1 MEANMEKREKEYTNL
16 DQERIVTVSDLLK
29 EILRRIGLVIILG
42 IIVAAL
48 CCGYKYAKDSKAAK
62 AANSEDTTTTIK
74 LTDKE
79 QTDVNNVIAVQD
91 NMKEQQAYLD
101 NSVLM
106 QINAYDES
114 RVTLQYRIITGDKQ
128 LSKDLLSAYDNYV
141 TNGSLAQDMINHGI
155 DMDLQYL
162 TELLYFEKDSDKDSD
177 KDEENSDSTVITD
190 TPALTFEIRVI
201 HKNQKSC
208 EELAAVIPE
217 CLSDFEQKLQEST
230 GAHKLN
236 LVDQSYAEVVDQGL
250 WTYKIDRVNS
260 VVSMKE
266 RVDSL
271 KEKLSAD
278 QVALVEKNLQ
288 KVDKKDVAK
297 KEVVKAH
304 ISKKYAVLGLGI
316 GIILA
321 ILYIVITY
329 IWRGTINNEKD
340 VTYLYGVQ
348 LMGTLKGKNKKSM
361 LLRLYDN
368 LRGKKPVDF
377 SVEEAI
383 VCADVTGYCSRNQ
396 IQKLLLL
403 SSEEVTETAWI
414 DTLVKKLK
422 EAGVE
427 ATVETDILSSAAA
440 REKAAGY
447 EVAVLIAQVRR
458 SAYDTL
464 EQELGFCQLQN
475 IQIAGAIVTE

>member
-1 MEANMEKREKEYTNL
+1 MEKREKEYTNL

-48 CCGYKYAKDSKAAK
+48 CCGYKYVKDSKAAK

-141 TNGSLAQDMINHGI
+141 TNGSLAQDMIDHGI

-162 TELLYFEKDSDKDSD
+162 TELLYFEKDSDKD
-177 KDEENSDSTVITD
+177 EEDSDSTVITD

-230 GAHKLN
+230 GSHELN

-260 VVSMKE
+260 VVSMQE

-288 KVDKKDVAK
+288 KADKKDDAK

-304 ISKKYAVLGLGI
+304 ISKKYAVLGFGI

-321 ILYIVITY
+321 ILYIVISY

-348 LMGTLKGKNKKSM
+348 LMGTLKGKNKKNA
-361 LLRLYDN
+361 LLRLGDK

-414 DTLVKKLK
+414 DTLVKKLR

>member
-1 MEANMEKREKEYTNL
+1 MEKREKEYTNL

-162 TELLYFEKDSDKDSD
+162 TELLYFEKDSDKD
-177 KDEENSDSTVITD
+177 EEDSDSTVITD

-230 GAHKLN
+230 GSHELN

-260 VVSMKE
+260 VVSMQE

-288 KVDKKDVAK
+288 KADKKDDAK

-304 ISKKYAVLGLGI
+304 ISKKYAVLGFGI

-321 ILYIVITY
+321 ILYIVISY

-348 LMGTLKGKNKKSM
+348 LMGTLKGKNKKNA
-361 LLRLYDN
+361 LLRLGDK

-383 VCADVTGYCSRNQ
+383 VCADVAGYCSKNQ
-396 IQKLLLL
+396 IRKLLLL

-414 DTLVKKLK
+414 HTLVKKLK

-427 ATVETDILSSAAA
+427 AEVETDILSSAAA

-458 SAYDTL
+458 SAYDTI
-464 EQELGFCQLQN
+464 EQELGFCELQN
-475 IQIAGAIVTE
+475 IQVAGAIVTE

>member
-1 MEANMEKREKEYTNL
+1 MEKREKEYTNL

-162 TELLYFEKDSDKDSD
+162 TELLYFEKDSDKD
-177 KDEENSDSTVITD
+177 EEDSDSTVITD

-230 GAHKLN
+230 GSHELN

-260 VVSMKE
+260 VVSMQE

-288 KVDKKDVAK
+288 KADKKDDAK

-304 ISKKYAVLGLGI
+304 ISKKYAVLGFGI

-321 ILYIVITY
+321 IPYIVISY

-348 LMGTLKGKNKKSM
+348 LMGTLKGKNKKNA
-361 LLRLYDN
+361 LLRLGDK

-383 VCADVTGYCSRNQ
+383 VCADVAGYCSKNQ
-396 IQKLLLL
+396 IRKLLLL

-414 DTLVKKLK
+414 HTLVKKLK

-427 ATVETDILSSAAA
+427 AEVETDILSSAAA

-458 SAYDTL
+458 SAYDTI
-464 EQELGFCQLQN
+464 EQELGFCELQN
-475 IQIAGAIVTE
+475 IQVAGAIVTE

>member
-1 MEANMEKREKEYTNL
+1 M
-16 DQERIVTVSDLLK
+16 
-29 EILRRIGLVIILG
+29 IILG

-48 CCGYKYAKDSKAAK
+48 CCGYKYVKDSKAAK

-114 RVTLQYRIITGDKQ
+114 RVTLQYRIITDDKQ

-177 KDEENSDSTVITD
+177 KDEGNSDSTVITD

-217 CLSDFEQKLQEST
+217 CLSDFEQKLAGILH

-368 LRGKKPVDF
+368 LRGKKLVDF

>member
-1 MEANMEKREKEYTNL
+1 MEKREKEYTNL

-29 EILRRIGLVIILG
+29 EIVRRIGLVIVLG
-42 IIVAAL
+42 IIVAVL
-48 CCGYKYAKDSKAAK
+48 CCGYKYVKDSKAAK
-62 AANSEDTTTTIK
+62 AANSEDTATTVK
-74 LTDKE
+74 LTDEE
-79 QTDVNNVIAVQD
+79 QTDVNNVISVQD
-91 NMKEQQAYLD
+91 NMKEQQEYLD

-162 TELLYFEKDSDKDSD
+162 TELLYFEKDSDKD
-177 KDEENSDSTVITD
+177 EEDSDSTVITD

-230 GAHKLN
+230 GSHELN

-260 VVSMKE
+260 VVSMQE

-288 KVDKKDVAK
+288 KADKKDDAK

-304 ISKKYAVLGLGI
+304 ISKKYAVLGFGI

-321 ILYIVITY
+321 ILYIVISY

-348 LMGTLKGKNKKSM
+348 LMGTLKGKNKKNA
-361 LLRLYDN
+361 LLRLGDK

-414 DTLVKKLK
+414 DTLVKKLR

>member
-1 MEANMEKREKEYTNL
+1 MEKREKEYTNL

-29 EILRRIGLVIILG
+29 EILRRIGLVIVLG

-141 TNGSLAQDMINHGI
+141 TNGSLAQDMIDHGI

-162 TELLYFEKDSDKDSD
+162 TELLYFEKDSDKDKED
-177 KDEENSDSTVITD
+177 SDSTVITD

-230 GAHKLN
+230 GSHELN

-271 KEKLSAD
+271 KEKLNAN

-288 KVDKKDVAK
+288 KADKKNVAK

-304 ISKKYAVLGLGI
+304 ISKKYAVLGLGV

-377 SVEEAI
+377 FVEEAI

-427 ATVETDILSSAAA
+427 ATVETDILSSSGCK
-440 REKAAGY
+440 RKRLPDMKWH
-447 EVAVLIAQVRR
+447 VLNPHRSADLHMTPLNRNWASASYRTFRLQVRSYR
-458 SAYDTL
+458 
-464 EQELGFCQLQN
+464 
-475 IQIAGAIVTE
+475 

>member
-114 RVTLQYRIITGDKQ
+114 RVTLQYRIITDDKQ

-177 KDEENSDSTVITD
+177 KDEGNSDSTVITD

-250 WTYKIDRVNS
+250 GTYKIDRVNS

-288 KVDKKDVAK
+288 KVDK

>member
-1 MEANMEKREKEYTNL
+1 MEKREKEYTNL

-177 KDEENSDSTVITD
+177 KD
-190 TPALTFEIRVI
+190 
-201 HKNQKSC
+201 
-208 EELAAVIPE
+208 
-217 CLSDFEQKLQEST
+217 
-230 GAHKLN
+230 
-236 LVDQSYAEVVDQGL
+236 
-250 WTYKIDRVNS
+250 
-260 VVSMKE
+260 
-266 RVDSL
+266 
-271 KEKLSAD
+271 
-278 QVALVEKNLQ
+278 
-288 KVDKKDVAK
+288 
-297 KEVVKAH
+297 
-304 ISKKYAVLGLGI
+304 
-316 GIILA
+316 
-321 ILYIVITY
+321 
-329 IWRGTINNEKD
+329 
-340 VTYLYGVQ
+340 
-348 LMGTLKGKNKKSM
+348 
-361 LLRLYDN
+361 
-368 LRGKKPVDF
+368 
-377 SVEEAI
+377 
-383 VCADVTGYCSRNQ
+383 
-396 IQKLLLL
+396 
-403 SSEEVTETAWI
+403 
-414 DTLVKKLK
+414 
-422 EAGVE
+422 
-427 ATVETDILSSAAA
+427 
-440 REKAAGY
+440 
-447 EVAVLIAQVRR
+447 
-458 SAYDTL
+458 
-464 EQELGFCQLQN
+464 
-475 IQIAGAIVTE
+475 

>member
-1 MEANMEKREKEYTNL
+1 MEKREKEYTNL
-16 DQERIVTVSDLLK
+16 DQERIVTVFDLLK

-162 TELLYFEKDSDKDSD
+162 TELLYFEKDSDKD
-177 KDEENSDSTVITD
+177 EEDSDSTVITD

-230 GAHKLN
+230 GSHELN

-260 VVSMKE
+260 VVSMQE

-288 KVDKKDVAK
+288 KADKKDDAK

-304 ISKKYAVLGLGI
+304 ISKKYAVLGFGI

-321 ILYIVITY
+321 ILYIVISY

-348 LMGTLKGKNKKSM
+348 LMGTLKGKNKKNA
-361 LLRLYDN
+361 LLRLGDK

-414 DTLVKKLK
+414 DTLVKKLR

>member
-162 TELLYFEKDSDKDSD
+162 TELLYFEKDSDK
-177 KDEENSDSTVITD
+177 KDEEDSDSTVITD

-217 CLSDFEQKLQEST
+217 CLSDFEQKLQESNRCT
-230 GAHKLN
+230 
-236 LVDQSYAEVVDQGL
+236 
-250 WTYKIDRVNS
+250 
-260 VVSMKE
+260 
-266 RVDSL
+266 
-271 KEKLSAD
+271 
-278 QVALVEKNLQ
+278 
-288 KVDKKDVAK
+288 
-297 KEVVKAH
+297 
-304 ISKKYAVLGLGI
+304 
-316 GIILA
+316 
-321 ILYIVITY
+321 
-329 IWRGTINNEKD
+329 
-340 VTYLYGVQ
+340 
-348 LMGTLKGKNKKSM
+348 
-361 LLRLYDN
+361 
-368 LRGKKPVDF
+368 
-377 SVEEAI
+377 
-383 VCADVTGYCSRNQ
+383 
-396 IQKLLLL
+396 
-403 SSEEVTETAWI
+403 
-414 DTLVKKLK
+414 
-422 EAGVE
+422 
-427 ATVETDILSSAAA
+427 
-440 REKAAGY
+440 
-447 EVAVLIAQVRR
+447 
-458 SAYDTL
+458 
-464 EQELGFCQLQN
+464 
-475 IQIAGAIVTE
+475 

>member
-1 MEANMEKREKEYTNL
+1 MEKREKEYTNL

-29 EILRRIGLVIILG
+29 EIVRRIGLVIVLG
-42 IIVAAL
+42 IIVAVL
-48 CCGYKYAKDSKAAK
+48 CCGYKYVKDSKAAK
-62 AANSEDTTTTIK
+62 AANSEDTTTSVK
-74 LTDKE
+74 LTDEE
-79 QTDVNNVIAVQD
+79 QTDVNNVISVQD
-91 NMKEQQAYLD
+91 NMKEQQEYLD

-141 TNGSLAQDMINHGI
+141 TNGSLAQDMIDHGV

-162 TELLYFEKDSDKDSD
+162 TELLYFEKDSDKED
-177 KDEENSDSTVITD
+177 NSDSTVITD

-208 EELAAVIPE
+208 EKLAAVIPE
-217 CLSDFEQKLQEST
+217 CLSDFEQTLQEST
-230 GAHKLN
+230 GAHELN

-260 VVSMKE
+260 VVSMQE

-288 KVDKKDVAK
+288 KADKKDNAK

-304 ISKKYAVLGLGI
+304 ISKKYAVLGFGI

-321 ILYIVITY
+321 ILYIVISY

-348 LMGTLKGKNKKSM
+348 LMGTLKGKNKKNA
-361 LLRLYDN
+361 LLRLGDK

-383 VCADVTGYCSRNQ
+383 VCADVAGYCSKNQ

-414 DTLVKKLK
+414 HTLVKKLK

-427 ATVETDILSSAAA
+427 AEVETDILSSAAA

-458 SAYDTL
+458 SAYNTI
-464 EQELGFCQLQN
+464 EQELGFCELQN
-475 IQIAGAIVTE
+475 IQVAGAIVTE

>member
-48 CCGYKYAKDSKAAK
+48 CCGYKYVKDSK

-141 TNGSLAQDMINHGI
+141 TNGSLAQDMIDHGI

-162 TELLYFEKDSDKDSD
+162 TELLYFEKDSDKD
-177 KDEENSDSTVITD
+177 EEDSDSTVITD

-230 GAHKLN
+230 GSHELN

-260 VVSMKE
+260 VVAMKE

-271 KEKLSAD
+271 KEKLNAN

-288 KVDKKDVAK
+288 KTVKKDVAK

-304 ISKKYAVLGLGI
+304 ISKKYAVLGLGV

-427 ATVETDILSSAAA
+427 ATVETDILSSVAA

>member
-1 MEANMEKREKEYTNL
+1 MEKREKEYTNL

-128 LSKDLLSAYDNYV
+128 LNKDLLSAYDNYV

-162 TELLYFEKDSDKDSD
+162 TELLYFEKDSDKD
-177 KDEENSDSTVITD
+177 EEDSDSTVITD

-230 GAHKLN
+230 GSHELN

-260 VVSMKE
+260 VVSMQE

-288 KVDKKDVAK
+288 KADKKDDAK

-304 ISKKYAVLGLGI
+304 ISKKYAVLGFGI

-321 ILYIVITY
+321 ILYIVISY

-348 LMGTLKGKNKKSM
+348 LMGTLKGKNKKNA
-361 LLRLYDN
+361 LLRLGDK

-414 DTLVKKLK
+414 DTLVKKLR

>member
-1 MEANMEKREKEYTNL
+1 MEKREKEYTNL

-162 TELLYFEKDSDKDSD
+162 TELLYFEKDSDKD
-177 KDEENSDSTVITD
+177 EEDSDSTVITD

-230 GAHKLN
+230 GSHELN

-260 VVSMKE
+260 VVSMQE

-288 KVDKKDVAK
+288 KADKKDDAK

-304 ISKKYAVLGLGI
+304 ISKKYAVLGFGI

-321 ILYIVITY
+321 ILYIVISY

-348 LMGTLKGKNKKSM
+348 LMGTLKGKNKKNA
-361 LLRLYDN
+361 LLRLGDK

-414 DTLVKKLK
+414 DTLVKKLR

>member
-177 KDEENSDSTVITD
+177 KDEGNSDSTVITD

-464 EQELGFCQLQN
+464 EQELASASYRTFRLQ
-475 IQIAGAIVTE
+475 VRS

>member
-162 TELLYFEKDSDKDSD
+162 TELLYFEKDSDKD
-177 KDEENSDSTVITD
+177 EEDSDSTVITD

-230 GAHKLN
+230 GSHELN

-260 VVSMKE
+260 VVSMQE

-288 KVDKKDVAK
+288 KADKKDDAK

-304 ISKKYAVLGLGI
+304 ISKKYAVLGFGI

-321 ILYIVITY
+321 ILYIVISY

-348 LMGTLKGKNKKSM
+348 LMGTLKGKNKKNA
-361 LLRLYDN
+361 LLRLGDK

-414 DTLVKKLK
+414 DTLVKKLR

>member
-1 MEANMEKREKEYTNL
+1 MEKREKEYTNL

-29 EILRRIGLVIILG
+29 EILRRIGLVIVLG
-42 IIVAAL
+42 IIVAIL
-48 CCGYKYAKDSKAAK
+48 CSGYKYVKDSKAAK
-62 AANSEDTTTTIK
+62 AANSEDTTASVK
-74 LTDKE
+74 LTDEE
-79 QTDVNNVIAVQD
+79 QTDVNNVISVQD

-141 TNGSLAQDMINHGI
+141 TNGSLAQDMIDHGV

-162 TELLYFEKDSDKDSD
+162 TELLYFEKDSDKEDN
-177 KDEENSDSTVITD
+177 NSDSTVITD

-208 EELAAVIPE
+208 EKLAAVIPE
-217 CLSDFEQKLQEST
+217 CLSAFEQTLQEST
-230 GAHKLN
+230 GAHELN

-260 VVSMKE
+260 VVSMQE

-288 KVDKKDVAK
+288 KADKKDDAK

-304 ISKKYAVLGLGI
+304 ISKKYAVLGFGI

-321 ILYIVITY
+321 ILYIVISY

-348 LMGTLKGKNKKSM
+348 LMGTLKGKNKKNA
-361 LLRLYDN
+361 LLRLCDK

-383 VCADVTGYCSRNQ
+383 VCADVAGYCSKNQ

-414 DTLVKKLK
+414 DTLVIKLK

-427 ATVETDILSSAAA
+427 TAVETDILSSAAA
-440 REKAAGY
+440 RETAAGY
-447 EVAVLIAQVRR
+447 DVAVLIAQVRR

-464 EQELGFCQLQN
+464 EQELGFCQLQK
-475 IQIAGAIVTE
+475 IQVAGAIVTE

>member
-141 TNGSLAQDMINHGI
+141 TNGSLAQDMIDHGI

-162 TELLYFEKDSDKDSD
+162 TELLYFEKDSDKD
-177 KDEENSDSTVITD
+177 EGNSDSTVITD

-236 LVDQSYAEVVDQGL
+236 LVDQSL
-250 WTYKIDRVNS
+250 
-260 VVSMKE
+260 
-266 RVDSL
+266 SL
-271 KEKLSAD
+271 I
-278 QVALVEKNLQ
+278 
-288 KVDKKDVAK
+288 
-297 KEVVKAH
+297 H
-304 ISKKYAVLGLGI
+304 ISEP
-316 GIILA
+316 
-321 ILYIVITY
+321 T
-329 IWRGTINNEKD
+329 
-340 VTYLYGVQ
+340 
-348 LMGTLKGKNKKSM
+348 
-361 LLRLYDN
+361 
-368 LRGKKPVDF
+368 
-377 SVEEAI
+377 
-383 VCADVTGYCSRNQ
+383 
-396 IQKLLLL
+396 
-403 SSEEVTETAWI
+403 
-414 DTLVKKLK
+414 
-422 EAGVE
+422 
-427 ATVETDILSSAAA
+427 
-440 REKAAGY
+440 
-447 EVAVLIAQVRR
+447 RR
-458 SAYDTL
+458 S
-464 EQELGFCQLQN
+464 
-475 IQIAGAIVTE
+475 

>member
-177 KDEENSDSTVITD
+177 KDDGNSDSTVITD

-230 GAHKLN
+230 GSHELN

-278 QVALVEKNLQ
+278 QVALVEK
-288 KVDKKDVAK
+288 KDVAK

-304 ISKKYAVLGLGI
+304 ISKKCAVLGLGI

>member
-1 MEANMEKREKEYTNL
+1 M
-16 DQERIVTVSDLLK
+16 
-29 EILRRIGLVIILG
+29 
-42 IIVAAL
+42 
-48 CCGYKYAKDSKAAK
+48 
-62 AANSEDTTTTIK
+62 
-74 LTDKE
+74 
-79 QTDVNNVIAVQD
+79 
-91 NMKEQQAYLD
+91 
-101 NSVLM
+101 
-106 QINAYDES
+106 
-114 RVTLQYRIITGDKQ
+114 
-128 LSKDLLSAYDNYV
+128 
-141 TNGSLAQDMINHGI
+141 
-155 DMDLQYL
+155 
-162 TELLYFEKDSDKDSD
+162 
-177 KDEENSDSTVITD
+177 
-190 TPALTFEIRVI
+190 
-201 HKNQKSC
+201 
-208 EELAAVIPE
+208 
-217 CLSDFEQKLQEST
+217 
-230 GAHKLN
+230 
-236 LVDQSYAEVVDQGL
+236 
-250 WTYKIDRVNS
+250 
-260 VVSMKE
+260 
-266 RVDSL
+266 
-271 KEKLSAD
+271 
-278 QVALVEKNLQ
+278 
-288 KVDKKDVAK
+288 
-297 KEVVKAH
+297 
-304 ISKKYAVLGLGI
+304 LGLGI

-383 VCADVTGYCSRNQ
+383 VCADVTGYCNRNQ

-458 SAYDTL
+458 SAYDTF

>member
-1 MEANMEKREKEYTNL
+1 MEKREKEYTNL

-29 EILRRIGLVIILG
+29 EIVRRIGLVIVLG
-42 IIVAAL
+42 IIVAVL
-48 CCGYKYAKDSKAAK
+48 CCGYKYVKDSKAAK
-62 AANSEDTTTTIK
+62 AANSEDTATTVK
-74 LTDKE
+74 LTDEE
-79 QTDVNNVIAVQD
+79 QTDVNNVISVQD
-91 NMKEQQAYLD
+91 NMKEQQEYLD

-141 TNGSLAQDMINHGI
+141 TNGSLAQDMINHGV

-162 TELLYFEKDSDKDSD
+162 TELLYFEKDSDKED
-177 KDEENSDSTVITD
+177 NSDSTVITD

-208 EELAAVIPE
+208 EKLAAVIPE
-217 CLSDFEQKLQEST
+217 CLSDFEQTLQEST
-230 GAHKLN
+230 GAHELN

-260 VVSMKE
+260 VVSMQE

-288 KVDKKDVAK
+288 KADKKDDAK

-304 ISKKYAVLGLGI
+304 ISKKYAVLGFGI

-321 ILYIVITY
+321 ILYIVISY

-348 LMGTLKGKNKKSM
+348 LMGTLKGKNKKNA
-361 LLRLYDN
+361 LLRLGDK

-383 VCADVTGYCSRNQ
+383 VCADVAGYCSKNQ
-396 IQKLLLL
+396 IRKLLLL

-414 DTLVKKLK
+414 HTLVKKLK

-427 ATVETDILSSAAA
+427 AEVETDILSSAAA

-458 SAYDTL
+458 SAYDTI
-464 EQELGFCQLQN
+464 EQELGFCELQN
-475 IQIAGAIVTE
+475 IQVAGAIVTE

>member
-1 MEANMEKREKEYTNL
+1 MEKREKEYTNL

-29 EILRRIGLVIILG
+29 EIVRRIGLVIVLG
-42 IIVAAL
+42 IIVAVL
-48 CCGYKYAKDSKAAK
+48 CCGYKYVKDSKAAK
-62 AANSEDTTTTIK
+62 AANSEDTATTVK
-74 LTDKE
+74 LTDEE
-79 QTDVNNVIAVQD
+79 QTDVNNVISVQD
-91 NMKEQQAYLD
+91 NMKEQQEYLD

-141 TNGSLAQDMINHGI
+141 TNGSLAQDMINHGV

-162 TELLYFEKDSDKDSD
+162 TELLYFEKDSDKED
-177 KDEENSDSTVITD
+177 NSDSTVITD

-208 EELAAVIPE
+208 EKLAAVIPE
-217 CLSDFEQKLQEST
+217 CLSDFEQTLQEST
-230 GAHKLN
+230 GAHELN

-260 VVSMKE
+260 VVSMQE
-266 RVDSL
+266 RVYSL

-288 KVDKKDVAK
+288 KADKKDDAK

-304 ISKKYAVLGLGI
+304 ISKKYAVLGFGI

-321 ILYIVITY
+321 ILYIVISY

-348 LMGTLKGKNKKSM
+348 LMGTLKGKNKKNA
-361 LLRLYDN
+361 LLRLGDK

-383 VCADVTGYCSRNQ
+383 VCADVAGYCSKNQ
-396 IQKLLLL
+396 IRKLLLL

-414 DTLVKKLK
+414 HTLVKKLK

-427 ATVETDILSSAAA
+427 AEVETDILSSAAA

-458 SAYDTL
+458 SAYDTI
-464 EQELGFCQLQN
+464 EQELGFCELQN
-475 IQIAGAIVTE
+475 IQVAGAIVTE

>member
-1 MEANMEKREKEYTNL
+1 MEKREKEYTNL

-74 LTDKE
+74 LTDK
-79 QTDVNNVIAVQD
+79 
-91 NMKEQQAYLD
+91 
-101 NSVLM
+101 
-106 QINAYDES
+106 
-114 RVTLQYRIITGDKQ
+114 Q

-177 KDEENSDSTVITD
+177 KDDGNSDSTVITD

-230 GAHKLN
+230 GSHELN

-414 DTLVKKLK
+414 DTLVKKLR

>member
-29 EILRRIGLVIILG
+29 EILRRIGLVIILA

-91 NMKEQQAYLD
+91 NMKEQ
-101 NSVLM
+101 
-106 QINAYDES
+106 INAYDES
-114 RVTLQYRIITGDKQ
+114 RVTLQYRIITSDKQ

-141 TNGSLAQDMINHGI
+141 TNGSLAQDMIDHGI

-177 KDEENSDSTVITD
+177 KDEGNSDSTVITD

-230 GAHKLN
+230 GSHELN

>member
-1 MEANMEKREKEYTNL
+1 MEKREKEYTNL

-29 EILRRIGLVIILG
+29 EIVRRIGLVIILG

-48 CCGYKYAKDSKAAK
+48 CCGYKYVKDSKAAK
-62 AANSEDTTTTIK
+62 AANSEDTTTSVK
-74 LTDKE
+74 LTDEE
-79 QTDVNNVIAVQD
+79 QTDVNNVISVQD
-91 NMKEQQAYLD
+91 NMKEQQEYLD

-128 LSKDLLSAYDNYV
+128 VSKDLLSAYDNYV
-141 TNGSLAQDMINHGI
+141 TNGSLAQDMISHGV

-162 TELLYFEKDSDKDSD
+162 TELLSFEKDSDKED
-177 KDEENSDSTVITD
+177 NSDSTVITD

-208 EELAAVIPE
+208 EKLAAVIPE
-217 CLSDFEQKLQEST
+217 CLSDFEQTLQEST
-230 GAHKLN
+230 GAHELN

-260 VVSMKE
+260 VVSMQE

-288 KVDKKDVAK
+288 KADKKDDTK

-304 ISKKYAVLGLGI
+304 ISKKYAVLGFGI

-321 ILYIVITY
+321 ILYIVISY

-348 LMGTLKGKNKKSM
+348 LMGTLKGKNKKNA
-361 LLRLYDN
+361 LLRLCDK

-383 VCADVTGYCSRNQ
+383 VCADVAGYCSKKQ

-414 DTLVKKLK
+414 HTLVKKLK

-427 ATVETDILSSAAA
+427 AEVETDILSSAAA

-458 SAYDTL
+458 SAYDTI
-464 EQELGFCQLQN
+464 EQELGFCELQN

>member
-29 EILRRIGLVIILG
+29 EILRRIGLVIVLG

-74 LTDKE
+74 LTNKE

-141 TNGSLAQDMINHGI
+141 TNGSLAQDMIDHGI

-162 TELLYFEKDSDKDSD
+162 TELLYFEKDSDKD
-177 KDEENSDSTVITD
+177 EEDSDSTVITD

-230 GAHKLN
+230 GSHELN

-260 VVSMKE
+260 VVAMKE

-271 KEKLSAD
+271 KEKLNAN

-288 KVDKKDVAK
+288 KADK

>member
-177 KDEENSDSTVITD
+177 KDEGNSDSTVITD

-383 VCADVTGYCSRNQ
+383 VCADVTGYCNRNQ

-403 SSEEVTETAWI
+403 SSEEVTETAGI
-414 DTLVKKLK
+414 DTRVKNRQA
-422 EAGVE
+422 AGVV

>member
-162 TELLYFEKDSDKDSD
+162 TELLYFEKDSDKD
-177 KDEENSDSTVITD
+177 EEDSDSTVITD

-230 GAHKLN
+230 GSHELN

-260 VVSMKE
+260 VVSMQE

-288 KVDKKDVAK
+288 KADKKDDAK

-304 ISKKYAVLGLGI
+304 ISKKYAVLGFGI

-321 ILYIVITY
+321 ILYIVISY

-348 LMGTLKGKNKKSM
+348 LMGTLKGKNKKNA
-361 LLRLYDN
+361 LLRLGDK

-414 DTLVKKLK
+414 DTLVKKLR

-427 ATVETDILSSAAA
+427 AEVETDILSSAAA

>member
-1 MEANMEKREKEYTNL
+1 
-16 DQERIVTVSDLLK
+16 
-29 EILRRIGLVIILG
+29 
-42 IIVAAL
+42 
-48 CCGYKYAKDSKAAK
+48 
-62 AANSEDTTTTIK
+62 
-74 LTDKE
+74 
-79 QTDVNNVIAVQD
+79 
-91 NMKEQQAYLD
+91 
-101 NSVLM
+101 
-106 QINAYDES
+106 
-114 RVTLQYRIITGDKQ
+114 
-128 LSKDLLSAYDNYV
+128 
-141 TNGSLAQDMINHGI
+141 MINHGI

-162 TELLYFEKDSDKDSD
+162 TELLYFEKDSDK
-177 KDEENSDSTVITD
+177 KDEEDSDSTVITD

-230 GAHKLN
+230 GSHELN